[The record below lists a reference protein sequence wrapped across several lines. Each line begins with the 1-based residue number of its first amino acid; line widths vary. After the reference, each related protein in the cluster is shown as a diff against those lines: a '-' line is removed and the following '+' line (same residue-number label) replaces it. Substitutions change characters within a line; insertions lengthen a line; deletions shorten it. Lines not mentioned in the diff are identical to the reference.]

1 MILKIIVILFFNK
14 EFIRMKMYEG
24 GYFFKWLSIFLK
36 FVIIEVCV
44 KRIMVDL
51 DWLFWLILWNY

>member
-1 MILKIIVILFFNK
+1 MILKIIDILFFNK

-51 DWLFWLILWNY
+51 DWLF